1 MSTARDPIV
10 SPEHRLE
17 LRCAD
22 AEFRAAAAELRL
34 LELQVLRARDIAQQ
48 AALARD
54 AVSQTV
60 RDAYGL
66 DLQDQVDMESGVVTR
81 AKQTEI
87 VGIEAAAS
95 AAPRGQA

>member
-1 MSTARDPIV
+1 M
-10 SPEHRLE
+10 
-17 LRCAD
+17 
-22 AEFRAAAAELRL
+22 
-34 LELQVLRARDIAQQ
+34 
-48 AALARD
+48 
-54 AVSQTV
+54 SQTV